1 MSLTCG
7 DALSQK
13 EVAAIKEALCEI
25 NYDKVANDEEQTQA
39 WLDDDTITINTCR
52 NGRDAVWIVTESDEV
67 AVYIDT
73 LDTLSQ
79 KKIEEQL
86 M

>member
-1 MSLTCG
+1 MLLAG
-7 DALSQK
+7 GEALSQK
-13 EVAAIKEALCEI
+13 EVEAIKEALYNI
-25 NYDKVANDEEQTQA
+25 YYDSVADDEEQTQA
-39 WLDDDTITINTCR
+39 WIDDDSITIHKCR

-79 KKIEEQL
+79 EEIEEQL

>member
-1 MSLTCG
+1 MLLAG
-7 DALSQK
+7 GEALSQK
-13 EVAAIKEALCEI
+13 EVEAIKEALCNI
-25 NYDKVANDEEQTQA
+25 NYDSVADDEERTQA
-39 WLDDDTITINTCR
+39 WIDDDSITINTCR
-52 NGRDAVWIVTESDEV
+52 NGRDVVCILTESDEV

-79 KKIEEQL
+79 EEIEEQL